1 MGFGRTPLASSSLAL
16 SDFDAL
22 VNQCGGRW
30 YQACLRIT
38 GDPSSAE
45 DAVQDAL
52 LKSWRGRAQFRA
64 AAELDTW
71 IHRIAVNA
79 ALDRMRR
86 ERVRRRDLDWQ
97 LDVAQDS
104 PPEHH
109 QSQLL
114 ARDLDAALTGL
125 SGLERLC
132 FVLKHLEQW
141 RLQEIAQQL
150 QCSPGSVKQALFR
163 AVRKLRGELQSWRN
177 SDG

>member
-1 MGFGRTPLASSSLAL
+1 MMEYGRTTLASNTPAL

-22 VNQCGGRW
+22 VSRRGGRW

-38 GDPSSAE
+38 GDPASAE

-52 LKSWRGRAQFRA
+52 LKSWHGRAQFRA
-64 AAELDTW
+64 TAEMDTW

-86 ERVRRRDLDWQ
+86 ERVRSQVLEWDE
-97 LDVAQDS
+97 ATAAT
-104 PPEHH
+104 PPELH
-109 QSQLL
+109 QTHQL
-114 ARDLDAALTGL
+114 ARDLDGALTGL
-125 SGLERLC
+125 SDLERLC

-141 RLQEIAQQL
+141 RLDEIAQQL
-150 QCSPGSVKQALFR
+150 QCSLGSVKQALFR

-177 SDG
+177 SDD